1 MTFVQNPNYQGM
13 HNNYKILRDIIH
25 LQDENLLISL
35 EKIDLVNMPL
45 LYERWTLIQII
56 LVLKDVFRFIPQDD
70 WKYKIIDAIKTNS
83 KEIAV
88 HLFNEQAKRNITIWC
103 EKRLPN
109 NKKPN
114 FTLDLVWYAEHDFEN
129 IHRQSKIFVL
139 DTKFYDKG
147 TFTRE
152 GGMMSKINE
161 LSKHKNYS

>member
-1 MTFVQNPNYQGM
+1 
-13 HNNYKILRDIIH
+13 
-25 LQDENLLISL
+25 
-35 EKIDLVNMPL
+35 MPL

-88 HLFNEQAKRNITIWC
+88 HLFNEQAKRNITIWY

-129 IHRQSKIFVL
+129 IHR
-139 DTKFYDKG
+139 
-147 TFTRE
+147 
-152 GGMMSKINE
+152 
-161 LSKHKNYS
+161 